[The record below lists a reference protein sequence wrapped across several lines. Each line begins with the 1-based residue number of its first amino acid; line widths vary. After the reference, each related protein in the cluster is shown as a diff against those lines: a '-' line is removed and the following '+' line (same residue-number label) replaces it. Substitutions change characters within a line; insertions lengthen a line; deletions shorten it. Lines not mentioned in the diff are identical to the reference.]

1 MLLGSGGSEMGTD
14 PVTERLLRLLRRR
27 RKAKGWTV
35 RDLAEAAGISPSYV
49 SLIENGHKSP
59 DPSIT
64 ERIGSALGIDR
75 ELLAALVRLQE
86 RPSDPNETIDVAA
99 RLLKRLDEVEA
110 ADGVDVERMS
120 FRLGMSAMSHDAMM
134 ASPMGSEAAMA
145 SAAGSP
151 RMVSS
156 PPAEYEP
163 QNPARHVIPIPMID
177 EGTEPFESSRERR
190 PIWLD
195 RRALPEREELEGAY
209 AWRLSSR
216 GLERVRGIYRR
227 GDIVIISPRAW
238 SPDALHPRMVFA
250 VRSEGEVL
258 LSRVGWTGTQLVLQS
273 PGSGSPVI
281 LPASGDAGLRKRIA
295 GRVIVAVQRFR

>member
-35 RDLAEAAGISPSYV
+35 RDLAEAAEISPSYV

-59 DPSIT
+59 DPAIT
-64 ERIGSALGIDR
+64 DRIGRALGIDQ
-75 ELLAALVRLQE
+75 ELLGALVRLQE

-110 ADGVDVERMS
+110 ADGVEAERMES
-120 FRLGMSAMSHDAMM
+120 PMFALLSRDMMSAPRAVSESAMI
-134 ASPMGSEAAMA
+134 ARAA
-145 SAAGSP
+145 
-151 RMVSS
+151 
-156 PPAEYEP
+156 PAPEYEP
-163 QNPARHVIPIPMID
+163 LNPARYVIPIPMID
-177 EGTEPFESSRERR
+177 EGTEPADATRERR
-190 PIWLD
+190 PIWID
-195 RRALPEREELEGAY
+195 RRALPEREELEGAW

-216 GLERVRGIYRR
+216 GLERVRGLYRR
-227 GDIVIISPRAW
+227 GDIVVISPTAW
-238 SPDALHPRMVFA
+238 APDALNPRMVFA
-250 VRSEGEVL
+250 VRSEGEVV

-273 PGSGSPVI
+273 SGSSSPVI
-281 LPASGDAGLRKRIA
+281 LSASGDAGLRKRIA

>member
-27 RKAKGWTV
+27 RKARGWTV

-59 DPSIT
+59 DPAIT
-64 ERIGSALGIDR
+64 ERIGQALGLDR
-75 ELLAALVRLQE
+75 ELLTALVRLQE

-110 ADGVDVERMS
+110 AEGVEGERIEFPTGFSLMAPAA
-120 FRLGMSAMSHDAMM
+120 LSAPRAVSESPAFARV
-134 ASPMGSEAAMA
+134 ASPA
-145 SAAGSP
+145 P
-151 RMVSS
+151 
-156 PPAEYEP
+156 EYEP
-163 QNPARHVIPIPMID
+163 LNPARYVIPIPMID
-177 EGTEPFESSRERR
+177 EGTEPLDGGRDRR

-195 RRALPEREELEGAY
+195 RRALPEREELAGAY

-216 GLERVRGIYRR
+216 GLERLRGVYRR
-227 GDIVIISPRAW
+227 GDIVIISPSAW
-238 SPDALHPRMVFA
+238 APDAMNPRMVFA
-250 VRSEGEVL
+250 VRNEGEVL

-273 PGSGSPVI
+273 SGSGSPVI
-281 LPASGDAGLRKRIA
+281 LSASGDAGLRKRIA

>member
-1 MLLGSGGSEMGTD
+1 MLLGSGGSDMGTD

-27 RKAKGWTV
+27 RRDKGWTV
-35 RDLAEAAGISPSYV
+35 RDLAQAAGISPSYV

-59 DPSIT
+59 DPAIT
-64 ERIGSALGIDR
+64 ERIGRALGLDR
-75 ELLAALVRLQE
+75 ELLGALVRLQE

-110 ADGVDVERMS
+110 ADGAEAERTDFPAASLPMDL
-120 FRLGMSAMSHDAMM
+120 RLGAASATRVVSEASAYERV
-134 ASPMGSEAAMA
+134 ASP
-145 SAAGSP
+145 P
-151 RMVSS
+151 LD
-156 PPAEYEP
+156 YEP
-163 QNPARHVIPIPMID
+163 LNPARYVIPIPMID
-177 EGTEPFESSRERR
+177 EGTEPHDGGRERR

-216 GLERVRGIYRR
+216 GLDRVRGIYRR
-227 GDIVIISPRAW
+227 GDIVIISPSAW
-238 SPDALHPRMVFA
+238 APDGLNPRMVFA
-250 VRSEGEVL
+250 VRNEGAVV

-273 PGSGSPVI
+273 SGSGSPVI
-281 LPASGDAGLRKRIA
+281 LSASGDAGLRKRIA

>member
-64 ERIGSALGIDR
+64 ERIGRALGLDP
-75 ELLAALVRLQE
+75 ELLGALVRLQE

-110 ADGVDVERMS
+110 AEGVEVDRMDFPVS
-120 FRLGMSAMSHDAMM
+120 YSMAPQDAMM
-134 ASPMGSEAAMA
+134 ASPIIAESRAMA
-145 SAAGSP
+145 RTHEPA
-151 RMVSS
+151 
-156 PPAEYEP
+156 AEYESL
-163 QNPARHVIPIPMID
+163 NPARYVIAIPMID
-177 EGTEPFESSRERR
+177 EGTEPSGSSRERR

-195 RRALPEREELEGAY
+195 RRALPEREELEGAW

-216 GLERVRGIYRR
+216 GLERVRGLYRR
-227 GDIVIISPRAW
+227 GDIVVISPTAW
-238 SPDALHPRMVFA
+238 SPDALNPRMVFA
-250 VRSEGEVL
+250 VRSEGEVI

-273 PGSGSPVI
+273 AGSGSPII
-281 LPASGDAGLRKRIA
+281 LSASGDAGLRKRIA

>member
-59 DPSIT
+59 DPAIT
-64 ERIGSALGIDR
+64 ERIGRALGMDR
-75 ELLAALVRLQE
+75 ELLGALVRLQE

-110 ADGVDVERMS
+110 ADGVAAEHMDVSAFAFLSRDAAGPSVMARSSMAE
-120 FRLGMSAMSHDAMM
+120 SAM
-134 ASPMGSEAAMA
+134 AAPT
-145 SAAGSP
+145 AA
-151 RMVSS
+151 
-156 PPAEYEP
+156 PAPDFEP
-163 QNPARHVIPIPMID
+163 ANPARHVIPIQMID
-177 EGTEPFESSRERR
+177 EGTEPCENSRERR

-227 GDIVIISPRAW
+227 GDIVIISPTAW

-250 VRSEGEVL
+250 VRTEEAVV
-258 LSRVGWTGTQLVLQS
+258 LSRVGWTGTQLVLHAS
-273 PGSGSPVI
+273 GSGSPVI
-281 LPASGDAGLRKRIA
+281 LSASGDAGVRKRIV

>member
-27 RKAKGWTV
+27 RKARGWTV

-59 DPSIT
+59 DPAIT
-64 ERIGSALGIDR
+64 ERIGKALGIDG

-99 RLLKRLDEVEA
+99 RLLKRLDDVEA
-110 ADGVDVERMS
+110 ADGVEMERAQ
-120 FRLGMSAMSHDAMM
+120 FAIGLSAMSHDAMM
-134 ASPMGSEAAMA
+134 ASPIASERHV
-145 SAAGSP
+145 SA
-151 RMVSS
+151 RVSS
-156 PPAEYEP
+156 PPTEYEAP
-163 QNPARHVIPIPMID
+163 NPARYVIPIPMID
-177 EGTEPFESSRERR
+177 EGTEPLESARERR

-216 GLERVRGIYRR
+216 GLERIRGIYRR
-227 GDIVIISPRAW
+227 GDIVIISPTAW
-238 SPDALHPRMVFA
+238 APDALSPRMVFA
-250 VRSEGEVL
+250 VRNEGNVV

-273 PGSGSPVI
+273 SGSGAPVI
-281 LPASGDAGLRKRIA
+281 LAASGDPELRKRIA